1 MTWIL
6 LRLGWGNIGAIVAL
20 GLLPLVAL
28 TLDGASRPESGV
40 RQTAVD
46 IESAVDNI
54 TATGLADE
62 AVSPAG

>member
-1 MTWIL
+1 VTWIL

-28 TLDGASRPESGV
+28 ALDGPSRHESGM
-40 RQTAVD
+40 QKTAIDV
-46 IESAVDNI
+46 EAVVDN
-54 TATGLADE
+54 TATLVDE